1 MQVSS
6 VNNVKIY
13 NLSHGKSLPEVNRV
27 CLCCSRRLGN
37 RVNTVKDSKACD
49 VNLYDSM
56 IQKQTLYLSFSAS
69 LITPVKMRAHTTNSF
84 SAIILV

>member
-13 NLSHGKSLPEVNRV
+13 NLSHGKSLPEVNHV

-37 RVNTVKDSKACD
+37 IVNTARDSKACD
-49 VNLYDSM
+49 VNFYDSET
-56 IQKQTLYLSFSAS
+56 KHSTCRF
-69 LITPVKMRAHTTNSF
+69 R
-84 SAIILV
+84 

>member
-37 RVNTVKDSKACD
+37 LVNTVKDSKACD
-49 VNLYDSM
+49 VN
-56 IQKQTLYLSFSAS
+56 F
-69 LITPVKMRAHTTNSF
+69 
-84 SAIILV
+84 